1 MSLRARLLA
10 LLVALA
16 ALGILLVG
24 GVSYAALRSYLSDRV
39 DRQAV
44 SALNDVYHEL
54 DAIHGHRGFGPPP
67 GGPGGPGGSI
77 PEGTYG
83 ALLDI
88 DGRLLNDTTF
98 AFGDDERD
106 EPAIPADLP
115 ISREADHPLTL
126 DEKGYRFIATH
137 TPEGGTVIAAVPLG
151 DFTSTL
157 HRLLRIQVMVALGV
171 LALLAAAAF
180 WLARLGLSPLE
191 RMGRTAGAIAAG
203 DLAQRVEPATERT
216 EVGRLGLALNR
227 MLGQIETAFAERTA
241 SEERLRTFLS
251 DASHELRTPLASI
264 RGYAELYR
272 IGAARDPA
280 DQEKAMTRI
289 EAEAA
294 RMGVLVEDLLTLA
307 RLDEER
313 ELLRQDVDLTAL
325 ASDAVDAARV
335 SAPDRAVSLD
345 ANGAVVVEGDPDRL
359 RQVVD
364 NLVRNALT
372 HTPAGTAVEV
382 HVARDE
388 RSAHLD
394 VRDHG
399 GGLPPGDP
407 AALFE
412 RFWRSEGGR
421 ERGKA
426 GAGLGLAIVA
436 GIVEAH
442 HGSVE
447 AGDAAGGG
455 ARFSVTLPL
464 SAGV

>member
-1 MSLRARLLA
+1 VSLRARLLA
-10 LLVALA
+10 LLVALSA
-16 ALGILLVG
+16 IGLLIVG
-24 GVSYAALRSYLSDRV
+24 SVSYAALRSYLSDRV

-44 SALNDVYHEL
+44 AALGEVYL
-54 DAIHGHRGFGPPP
+54 DLDRIHGERGFGPPP
-67 GGPGGPGGSI
+67 GTPGSI

-83 ALLDI
+83 ALRDN
-88 DGRLLNDTTF
+88 DDRLLNDKTF
-98 AFGDDERD
+98 AFRD
-106 EPAIPADLP
+106 EDGHHTPHIPSHLP
-115 ISREADHPLTL
+115 LSTERNDPNTIDSG
-126 DEKGYRFIATH
+126 GYRFIATR
-137 TPEGGTVIAAVPLG
+137 TPAGGTVIAAVPLG
-151 DFTSTL
+151 DYTSTL
-157 HRLLRIQVMVALGV
+157 SRLLRIEAIVALAV
-171 LALLAAAAF
+171 LALLAAAAY
-180 WLARLGLSPLE
+180 WLVRLGLSPLE

-203 DLAQRVEPATERT
+203 DLSRRVEPATERT

-241 SEERLRTFLS
+241 SEERLRAFLS

-272 IGAARDPA
+272 IGAAREPA

-289 EAEAA
+289 EAEAK
-294 RMGVLVEDLLTLA
+294 RMGVLVDDLLTLA

-313 ELLRQDVDLTAL
+313 ELLREDVDLTAL
-325 ASDAVDAARV
+325 ARDTVDAAQAA
-335 SAPDRAVSLD
+335 APDRPVTLQ
-345 ANGAVVVEGDPDRL
+345 ANGEVLVEGDPDRL

-372 HTPAGTAVEV
+372 HTPDGTAVELRV
-382 HVARDE
+382 GRDDTHG
-388 RSAHLD
+388 HLE

-399 GGLPPGDP
+399 PGLPPGDP

-412 RFWRSEGGR
+412 RFWRAEGGR

-442 HGSVE
+442 HGEVRAE
-447 AGDAAGGG
+447 NAAGGG
-455 ARFSVTLPL
+455 ARFSVSLPL
-464 SAGV
+464 A